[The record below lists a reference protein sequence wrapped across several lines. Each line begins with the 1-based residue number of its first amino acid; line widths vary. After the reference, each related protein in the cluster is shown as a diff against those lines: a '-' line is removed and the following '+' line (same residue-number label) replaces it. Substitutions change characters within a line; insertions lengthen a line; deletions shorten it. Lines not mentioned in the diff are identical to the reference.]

1 MKQNRGDH
9 KLRTVPLIME
19 REKKLD
25 KVPFPSSLH
34 SCPILH
40 KESLGILIGII
51 LFAFAA

>member
-9 KLRTVPLIME
+9 KLRTVPPITE
-19 REKKLD
+19 REKLD